1 MILVFLNLYILEVF
15 KNFNLKNFV
24 FKFIFDKLKDL
35 LDLMDF
41 RVLISFDFMNDW
53 FIFILILVFFFIF
66 GLLKL
71 Y

>member
-1 MILVFLNLYILEVF
+1 MF
-15 KNFNLKNFV
+15 KNFKLKYV
-24 FKFIFDKLKDL
+24 VIKFILDKLKDL

-41 RVLISFDFMNDW
+41 RVLISFDLMNDW
-53 FIFILILVFFFIF
+53 FIFILMLVFFFIF

>member
-15 KNFNLKNFV
+15 KNFNLENFV